1 VTDEVLWLPR
11 ADAVESTNIGRFGQW
26 LSRREER
33 DLTSYAALH
42 RYSVEHLRP
51 FWGAVWEY
59 FNLGK
64 AVPEH
69 RVLADES
76 MPDTVWFPDEA
87 FNYARAV
94 LTAPGVAD
102 DEVLV
107 RAYSDTREPVE
118 WTLEDLREATARA
131 RAGLL
136 SHGVRRGD
144 RVAAWMPNIPETL
157 ALMLATA
164 SIGAVFSSCAPEF
177 GTRAVLDRFSQIEP
191 KILVAVDGYRY
202 GSKRID
208 RSAEVRR
215 VAAGLPT
222 LKRLV
227 TMQYLGDADPEGE
240 TWERFCAY
248 DDGLEFEPVAFD
260 HPLYV
265 LYSSGTTG
273 LPKAIVHGH
282 GGMAIEHAKMHAL
295 HHDLGPGDRFF
306 WYSTTGWMMWNYL
319 VSAPAVGAGIVLF
332 DGAPDPLGMWRL
344 AEEAGVTFFGTSAP
358 FIMACRS
365 RGIRPAREADLSRL
379 RGIGSTGAPLP
390 DAGFDYVYSDIT
402 ETAQLQSLSGGTDVC
417 TGFLG
422 GAPTVPV
429 WRGEIS
435 CACLGADVRSFDPQG
450 RHAAGR
456 EGELVIASPMPS
468 MPVGLWGDPL
478 KHRYRD
484 TYLMD
489 FPGVWRHGDWIT
501 FTERGSAVISGR
513 SDATLNRGGVRMGT
527 AEFYSVVESIDGV
540 ADSLVVHLDD
550 ENEDKLLLFVS
561 CAEGRELDECMRQR
575 IVRGLRE
582 QLSPRHVPDVIR
594 EVPAVPRTLSGKKV
608 EIPVKKILKGAK
620 PEEAVSLDSLA
631 NPEALKPFIK

>member
-1 VTDEVLWLPR
+1 MTNEVLWLPR
-11 ADAVESTNIGRFGQW
+11 PDAVETTNIGRFGQW

-33 DLTSYAALH
+33 DLTSYPALWQ
-42 RYSVEHLRP
+42 YSVDRLRP

-59 FNLGK
+59 FGLGK

-69 RVLADES
+69 RVLADET
-76 MPDTVWFPDEA
+76 MPETVWFPDEA

-107 RAYSDTREPVE
+107 RGYSDARAPVE
-118 WTLEDLREATARA
+118 WTLEDLREAVARA
-131 RAGLL
+131 RAGLV
-136 SHGVRRGD
+136 SHGVGRGD

-157 ALMLATA
+157 ALMLASA
-164 SIGAVFSSCAPEF
+164 SLGAVFSSCAPEF
-177 GTRAVLDRFSQIEP
+177 GSRAVLDRFSQIEP
-191 KILVAVDGYRY
+191 KILVAVDGYKY
-202 GSKRID
+202 GTKAID
-208 RSAEVRR
+208 RTAEIRR

-222 LKRLV
+222 VDKVV
-227 TMQYLGDADPEGE
+227 TLRYLGESEPEGE
-240 TWERFCAY
+240 CWERFCAY
-248 DDGLEFEPVAFD
+248 DDGIEFEPLTFD

-282 GGMAIEHAKMHAL
+282 GGMAVEHAKMHSL

-319 VSAPAVGAGIVLF
+319 VSAPIVGAGIVLF
-332 DGAPDPLGMWRL
+332 DGAPDPVGLWRL
-344 AEEAGVTFFGTSAP
+344 AEESGTTFFGTSAP
-358 FIMACRS
+358 FLMACS
-365 RGIRPAREADLSRL
+365 NRGVKPSREADLSRL
-379 RGIGSTGAPLP
+379 RGVGSTGAPLP
-390 DAGFDYVYSDIT
+390 PAGFDYVYSDIS
-402 ETAQLQSLSGGTDVC
+402 ETAMLQSLSGGTDVC

-429 WRGEIS
+429 WRGELS
-435 CACLGADVRSFDPQG
+435 CRCLGANVQSFDPEG
-450 RHAAGR
+450 HAAIGR
-456 EGELVIASPMPS
+456 EGELVIVSPMPS

-478 KHRYRD
+478 RQRYRD

-489 FPGVWRHGDWIT
+489 FPGIWRHGDWIT
-501 FTERGSAVISGR
+501 ITDRGSAVISGR

-527 AEFYSVVESIDGV
+527 AEFYSVVESLEDV

-550 ENEDKLLLFVS
+550 DDEDRLLLYV
-561 CAEGRELDECMRQR
+561 ALEEGAELDENLRQR
-575 IVRGLRE
+575 IVRALRE
-582 QLSPRHVPDVIR
+582 QLSPRHVPDEIR
-594 EVPAVPRTLSGKKV
+594 SIASVPRTLSGKKV

-620 PEEAVSLDSLA
+620 PEEAISTDALA
-631 NPEALKPFIK
+631 NPEALRAFL